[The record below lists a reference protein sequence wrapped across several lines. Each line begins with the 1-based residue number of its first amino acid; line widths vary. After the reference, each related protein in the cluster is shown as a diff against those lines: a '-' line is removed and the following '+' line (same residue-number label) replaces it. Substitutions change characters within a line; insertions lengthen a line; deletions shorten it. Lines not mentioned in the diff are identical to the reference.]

1 MSGPIESSPA
11 VSTLV
16 QDNPWQALRRHTAA
30 RIALGR
36 VGASL
41 PTDEVLRF
49 GLAHAQ
55 ARDAVLR
62 PLDCEVLQRE
72 LAADGWRVLR
82 ARSQAPGRRDYLL
95 RPDLGRRLREAD
107 RAALA
112 AQPAAAELAIVVADG
127 LSSCAV
133 QQHVRPL
140 LAEFRSRFDT
150 DWENTPLVLVE
161 QGRVAI
167 GDDIGAALGAQ
178 LVVVLIGERP
188 GLSSPASLS
197 IYLTFAPRPGR
208 TDGERNCIS
217 NVRPQGLDYPLAA
230 HKLAYLCRAALRLQ
244 LTGVGLKDDSDLGVL
259 PG

>member
-1 MSGPIESSPA
+1 MSAPTVPA
-11 VSTLV
+11 ADGALV

-36 VGASL
+36 VGVSL
-41 PTDEVLRF
+41 PTQEVLRF

-62 PLDCEVLQRE
+62 PLDADALQRE
-72 LAADGWRVLR
+72 LEADDWRVRR
-82 ARSQAPGRRDYLL
+82 AHSEAPTRHDYLV

-112 AQPAAAELAIVVADG
+112 AQPTPAELAIVVADG

-133 QQHVRPL
+133 QQHAQPL
-140 LAEFRSRFDT
+140 LAAFRTRFDT
-150 DWENTPLVLVE
+150 DWHNTSLVLVE

-167 GDDIGAALGAQ
+167 GDAIGAALRAR

-188 GLSSPASLS
+188 GLSSPASLGV
-197 IYLTFAPRPGR
+197 YLTFAPRPGR

-217 NVRPQGLDYPLAA
+217 NVRPEGLDYPLAA
-230 HKLAYLCRAALRLQ
+230 HRLAHLCRAALRLQ
-244 LTGVGLKDDSDLGVL
+244 LTGVDLKDDSDLLTL